1 MNKPAP
7 ASSVDLDAGPARK
20 PHGLR
25 WRVWSLAALALML
38 AALAVFWMLRPAPVE
53 VEVARVQRAALKVWV
68 EEEARS
74 RVRERHGVHA
84 PVSGLLQRIAYRE
97 GDRVAQGAVVARIAP
112 ALPSALDVRSLRT
125 QQAAVAAAQAAVTGA
140 QARLSRA
147 QAAADQ
153 AHIDLARTQALAQQG
168 FISPSLVESQGL
180 AQTSAL
186 RERDAQ
192 QAALEAARQDL
203 ARLQAGLIEPTEP
216 AGPARPHVEVRAPI
230 SGVVLKRLAIDQ
242 SPVQAGTLLL
252 DLGDLQGMEII
263 ADLLTTQATQVQTGQ
278 AVELF
283 DWGRADLLQ
292 AEVERI
298 EPGAFTKVS
307 ALGVEEQRV
316 RVVMRLQPASIGV
329 VQGLGDGWRLQARIQ
344 IRSLQQTLQIPVA
357 AVFPMPAREGS
368 HAASNAGSAAGAGV
382 AGAQALGV
390 YLLENGRAR
399 LRPIEVLDRSATH
412 IAVGHGL
419 QEGDAVVL
427 YPPARLREGDRLRI
441 ER

>member
-1 MNKPAP
+1 
-7 ASSVDLDAGPARK
+7 
-20 PHGLR
+20 
-25 WRVWSLAALALML
+25 ML

-84 PVSGLLQRIAYRE
+84 PVSGLLQRIEYRE
-97 GDRVAQGAVVARIAP
+97 GDPVAQGAVVARIAP

-153 AHIDLARTQALAQQG
+153 AHVDLARTQALAQQG

-186 RERDAQ
+186 RERDVQ

-203 ARLQAGLIEPTEP
+203 ARLQAGLIEPTGP
-216 AGPARPHVEVRAPI
+216 AGPARPHVEVRAPV

-263 ADLLTTQATQVQTGQ
+263 ADLLTTQATQVQAGQ

-344 IRSLQQTLQIPVA
+344 IRSLQQTLQIPVRRG
-357 AVFPMPAREGS
+357 FS
-368 HAASNAGSAAGAGV
+368 
-382 AGAQALGV
+382 
-390 YLLENGRAR
+390 
-399 LRPIEVLDRSATH
+399 
-412 IAVGHGL
+412 
-419 QEGDAVVL
+419 DACT
-427 YPPARLREGDRLRI
+427 
-441 ER
+441 